1 VCDSLLRIV
10 LGAGLTLSRISL
22 TAAKLVEY
30 WRRYSLT
37 ALSAL
42 LSSGGLGRLG
52 VVSGTWEVML
62 REPML
67 SSSAGDLSR
76 AIAGCRTR
84 RVLRARVKRVR

>member
-1 VCDSLLRIV
+1 MCVSLGRKV
-10 LGAGLTLSRISL
+10 WGVWLTLSRISS
-22 TAAKLVEY
+22 TVAKVVEC
-30 WRRYSLT
+30 WRRYFLT

-52 VVSGTWEVML
+52 VVSGAWEVML

>member
-1 VCDSLLRIV
+1 MCGSLLRIFS
-10 LGAGLTLSRISL
+10 GEGLTLSRISL
-22 TAAKLVEY
+22 TAAKLVEF

-52 VVSGTWEVML
+52 VVSGALEVML

-67 SSSAGDLSR
+67 SSSAGDLSS
-76 AIAGCRTR
+76 
-84 RVLRARVKRVR
+84 LKSHSWM